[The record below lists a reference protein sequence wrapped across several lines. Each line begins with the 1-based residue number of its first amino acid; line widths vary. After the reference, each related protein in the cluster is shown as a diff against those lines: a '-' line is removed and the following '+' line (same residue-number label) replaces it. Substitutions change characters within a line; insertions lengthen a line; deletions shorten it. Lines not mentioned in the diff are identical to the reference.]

1 MVVVLLS
8 SLKFYLMS
16 LGMIVLNAIMGVK
29 VGVDVVTAITT

>member
-16 LGMIVLNAIMGVK
+16 LRMTVLNAIMGVK
-29 VGVDVVTAITT
+29 VGVDAVTAITT